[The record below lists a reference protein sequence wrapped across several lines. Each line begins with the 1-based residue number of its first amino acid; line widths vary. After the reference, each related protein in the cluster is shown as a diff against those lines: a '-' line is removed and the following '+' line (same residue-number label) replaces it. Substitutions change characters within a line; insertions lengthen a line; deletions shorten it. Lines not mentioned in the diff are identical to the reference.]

1 MEIRNIINTLVLNG
15 PVFFFCIAALLG
27 IRFGSEEEGG
37 AGISYKL
44 YMSILLLMGTLLFLR
59 DFESSGLYNKRGPAI
74 GHSFYL
80 YG

>member
-59 DFESSGLYNKRGPAI
+59 DFLNRRVFTIREVLP
-74 GHSFYL
+74 
-80 YG
+80 